1 MVSEDCRSELVSIQ
15 PCFVFSCTVPGP
27 ILDLSAN
34 SEVLQLT
41 ILWNI
46 PSEPNGLIIAYLIR
60 YSTIG
65 EFNYT
70 NTSATQHT
78 LKGFRPN
85 TVVAFS
91 VTAYTIIGPGE
102 SVTAEANTGTVRE

>member
-1 MVSEDCRSELVSIQ
+1 M
-15 PCFVFSCTVPGP
+15 
-27 ILDLSAN
+27 
-34 SEVLQLT
+34 LQLT
-41 ILWNI
+41 LSWNT
-46 PSEPNGLIIAYLIR
+46 PSEPNGLITAYQIG
-60 YSTIG
+60 YSTG
-65 EFNYT
+65 GGFNYT

-85 TVVAFS
+85 TVVTFS